1 MKKKLLALL
10 SALALCVGLMVPAS
24 AAGQTFTDVPS
35 THWARDAVDY
45 MVDLGLFSGT
55 GANTFSPDATMT
67 RAMLTQVLYRYA
79 GSPPVSGTVES
90 ETPFTDIPDDAYY
103 ADAVVWAYQNGLFP
117 AWFLA
122 DVDILAG
129 IPTKNTKFLPDQV
142 MLRCEFAD
150 MLCGFSYRI
159 MNDDFDMDNEY
170 FQYVGGRE
178 LFRDMGQRDIAELLK
193 NAYGFTAGQSSTLG
207 TANNMLCWAY
217 AQGIMTGTS
226 ANTMSPGEPITRAQ
240 AATMLMRYHQLYGS
254 TPAPEPEPEP
264 EDYELDL
271 YCNKTSLK
279 VGETGALHI
288 SNNTGIYLTYE
299 CTNSNPSV
307 ISVEEPKGILGR
319 DKWVITALSAGSSVV
334 TVTDNN
340 GKSASVTI
348 TVAGDTTGQTGGNT
362 ATESD
367 FVSEVIRLVN
377 EERAKEGL
385 PALQTNDAIN
395 RAAQV
400 RADELPTLFSHTR
413 PDGTTCFTALDDA
426 GIRYGAAGE
435 NIAGGYGSPEHVVN
449 GWMNSEGHRA
459 NILSASFTTI
469 GVGYNS
475 TGRYWVQLFVG

>member
-10 SALALCVGLMVPAS
+10 SALALCVGLVVPAS

-35 THWARDAVDY
+35 THWAHDAVDY
-45 MVDLGLFSGT
+45 VVDLGLFNGT
-55 GANTFSPDATMT
+55 GANTFSPDTTMT

-79 GSPPVSGTVES
+79 GSPPVSGTVRS
-90 ETPFTDIPDDAYY
+90 ETTYTDIPDDAYY
-103 ADAVVWAYQNGLFP
+103 ADAVVWAVQNSLFP
-117 AWFLA
+117 VWFRQ
-122 DVDILAG
+122 DVDYLSG
-129 IPTKNTKFLPDQV
+129 IPHDNTEFLPNQV
-142 MLRCEFAD
+142 MLRCEFAV
-150 MLCGFSYRI
+150 MLSNFSHSI

-170 FQYVGGRE
+170 FQYVGSRE
-178 LFRDMGQRDIAELLK
+178 LFRDMGQGDIADLLK
-193 NAYGFTAGQSSTLG
+193 NTYGFTPGQSSTLG
-207 TANNMLCWAY
+207 TANTMLCWAY

-226 ANTMSPGEPITRAQ
+226 ANTMSPGMAITRAQ

-264 EDYELDL
+264 EDYELEL

-307 ISVEEPKGILGR
+307 IQVEEPEGILGG
-319 DKWVITALSAGSSVV
+319 DKWVVTALSAGTSVV

-340 GKSASVTI
+340 GKSASVSI
-348 TVAGDTTGQTGGNT
+348 TVTGDTTGQTGGNT

-385 PALQTNDAIN
+385 SALQTNDTIN
-395 RAAQV
+395 GAAQV
-400 RADELPTLFSHTR
+400 RANELPTLFDHTR

-426 GIRYGAAGE
+426 GIRYGTAGE
-435 NIAGGYGSPEHVVN
+435 NIAAGQATPEQVVN
-449 GWMNSEGHRA
+449 AWMNSEGHRA
-459 NILSASFTTI
+459 NILNANFTTI

-475 TGRYWVQLFVG
+475 TGRYWVQLFIG

>member
-35 THWARDAVDY
+35 THWAHDAVDY
-45 MVDLGLFSGT
+45 VVDLGLFNGT
-55 GANTFSPDATMT
+55 SANTFSPDTTMT

-79 GSPPVSGTVES
+79 GSPPVSGTVGS
-90 ETPFTDIPDDAYY
+90 ETTFTDIPDGAYY
-103 ADAVVWAYQNGLFP
+103 ADAVVWASQNGLFP

-122 DVDILAG
+122 DVDYLAG
-129 IPTKNTKFLPDQV
+129 IPQRNTEFLPNQV
-142 MLRCEFAD
+142 MLRCEFAN
-150 MLCGFSYRI
+150 MLCSFSYRI

-170 FQYVGGRE
+170 FQYVGNRE
-178 LFRDMGQRDIAELLK
+178 LFQDMGQRDISDLLK
-193 NAYGFTAGQSSTLG
+193 NTYGFTAGQNSTLG

-240 AATMLMRYHQLYGS
+240 AATMLMRYHQLYGN

-264 EDYELDL
+264 LDYELEL
-271 YCNKTSLK
+271 SCNKTSLT
-279 VGETGALHI
+279 VGDTGSLFVMNSA
-288 SNNTGIYLTYE
+288 GIYVTYE
-299 CTNSNPSV
+299 CSNSNPGI
-307 ISVEEPKGILGR
+307 ISVEEPKGILGG
-319 DKWVITALSAGSSVV
+319 DKWVITALSAGSSVI

-348 TVAGDTTGQTGGNT
+348 TVTGDTTGQTGGNT

-459 NILSASFTTI
+459 NILNESFTTI
-469 GVGYNS
+469 GVGYHS
-475 TGRYWVQLFVG
+475 SGRYWVQLFIG

>member
-35 THWARDAVDY
+35 THWAHDAVDY
-45 MVDLGLFSGT
+45 VVDLGLFNGT
-55 GANTFSPDATMT
+55 SANTFSPDTTMT

-79 GSPPVSGTVES
+79 GSPPVSGTVGS
-90 ETPFTDIPDDAYY
+90 ETTFTDIPDGAYY
-103 ADAVVWAYQNGLFP
+103 ADAVVWASQNGLFP

-122 DVDILAG
+122 DVDYLAG
-129 IPTKNTKFLPDQV
+129 IPQRNTEFLPNQV
-142 MLRCEFAD
+142 MLRCEFAN
-150 MLCGFSYRI
+150 MLCSFSYRI

-170 FQYVGGRE
+170 FQYVGNRE
-178 LFRDMGQRDIAELLK
+178 LFQDMGQRDISDLLK
-193 NAYGFTAGQSSTLG
+193 NTYGFTAGQNSTLG

-240 AATMLMRYHQLYGS
+240 AATMLMRYHQLYGN
-254 TPAPEPEPEP
+254 TPGPEADPEP
-264 EDYELDL
+264 EDYVLEL
-271 YCNKTSLK
+271 TSGDISLED
-279 VGETGALHI
+279 GETESLVA
-288 SNNTGIYLTYE
+288 SASTGIYVTFE

-307 ISVEEPKGILGR
+307 ISVEEPQGILGGN
-319 DKWVITALSAGSSVV
+319 KWVITALSAGTSQV
-334 TVTDNN
+334 TITDNN
-340 GKSASVTI
+340 GKSASI
-348 TVAGDTTGQTGGNT
+348 TVTVTGNAAGQTGGNT
-362 ATESD
+362 AAQSD

-395 RAAQV
+395 GAAQV

-459 NILSASFTTI
+459 NILNESFTTI
-469 GVGYNS
+469 GVGYHS
-475 TGRYWVQLFVG
+475 SGRYWVQLFIG